1 MAMNDFEKICKRL
14 NDSKKCGCFLCDAEN
29 EYICADN
36 AVKTYVG
43 EDKNK
48 LYKLKGEAMVSNFGE
63 YAAII
68 LAALSV
74 TLSVIN
80 TISTCTIQ
88 LIENDNTGNKLIII
102 FSVIMMVIA
111 AGVSIYA
118 FIRILKFGFVNKWKG
133 YIQVAVEQ
141 LEKEKF
147 KDESQG
153 I

>member
-29 EYICADN
+29 EYICANN
-36 AVKTYVG
+36 AVKAYVG

-80 TISTCTIQ
+80 TFITCT
-88 LIENDNTGNKLIII
+88 K
-102 FSVIMMVIA
+102 IMMVIA
-111 AGVSIYA
+111 AGTSIYA
-118 FIRILKFGFVNKWKG
+118 FVQILKFGFVNKWKG

-147 KDESQG
+147 KDESQE